1 MEEKYICIHGHFY
14 QPPREN
20 AWLETVEIQ
29 DSAHPYHDWNHRITA
44 QCYSPNAYSR
54 ILDEEGRID
63 HIVNNYETMSFNFG
77 PTLLGWME
85 LHAPNVYES
94 ILEGDRLSSE
104 RYSGHGSAL
113 AQAYNHLIMPLANR
127 RDKYTQILWGI
138 HDFEYRFNR
147 KPEGMWL
154 PETAVDLE
162 TLEILNELGILFTI
176 LSPYQ
181 AARIRRREDA
191 DWEDV
196 SNGTIDPKVPYVQKL
211 PNGNEISLFFYD
223 GPISRAVGFEGLLKN
238 GQAFAERL
246 TSGFMDQD
254 TPQLLHIA
262 TDGESYGHHSP
273 HGDMALAYA
282 LHFIESHNLAL
293 LTNYGEFL
301 EKYPPTCEVEIKEN
315 TSWSCPHGITRWT
328 DDCGCSTGGHPDWHQ
343 RWRAP
348 LRESMDWLRDRLAD
362 AYADAAAEYLR
373 NPWKARDEYISV
385 ILDRSAKSVGDFMRQ
400 HCRQAPCPADNVR
413 ILKLLEMERHALL
426 MYTSC
431 GWFFDDISG
440 IETLQIIQYAGRAI
454 QLYHEEFKNDLEP
467 QFLKRL
473 SRAES
478 NIPEHGN
485 GRRIYEK
492 FVKPAMVDLKRI
504 AAHYA
509 ISSLFEAYSD
519 QTSLFCCALSQKEY
533 HHRMAGNTQLAAGRV
548 AISSDITQESETTRF
563 GVFHMGDH
571 QLTCG
576 VSGDLQET
584 DFATWVDQILETF
597 DHADFTKI
605 WQLMD
610 EAFGGS
616 LYSLKSLFK
625 DGQRKVLHAILAKKI
640 DDALSVYRYVY
651 EPNVPLL
658 RFLRDSDTPIPDT
671 LYASGGFVI
680 NRDLKIELAREDID
694 QDKVTHLLRE
704 ADLAGIR
711 LDARTL
717 EYTLRKNLEKK
728 GDALKQ
734 EPERQDLLEN
744 VAAGVELVYELP
756 FDVNL
761 RRLQDIHYEL
771 KQRVYPER
779 KAREKKGE
787 AESARWVSVFEP
799 LCVKLNL
806 RVDE

>member
-1 MEEKYICIHGHFY
+1 
-14 QPPREN
+14 
-20 AWLETVEIQ
+20 
-29 DSAHPYHDWNHRITA
+29 
-44 QCYSPNAYSR
+44 
-54 ILDEEGRID
+54 
-63 HIVNNYETMSFNFG
+63 
-77 PTLLGWME
+77 
-85 LHAPNVYES
+85 
-94 ILEGDRLSSE
+94 
-104 RYSGHGSAL
+104 
-113 AQAYNHLIMPLANR
+113 
-127 RDKYTQILWGI
+127 
-138 HDFEYRFNR
+138 
-147 KPEGMWL
+147 
-154 PETAVDLE
+154 
-162 TLEILNELGILFTI
+162 
-176 LSPYQ
+176 
-181 AARIRRREDA
+181 
-191 DWEDV
+191 
-196 SNGTIDPKVPYVQKL
+196 
-211 PNGNEISLFFYD
+211 
-223 GPISRAVGFEGLLKN
+223 
-238 GQAFAERL
+238 
-246 TSGFMDQD
+246 
-254 TPQLLHIA
+254 
-262 TDGESYGHHSP
+262 
-273 HGDMALAYA
+273 
-282 LHFIESHNLAL
+282 
-293 LTNYGEFL
+293 
-301 EKYPPTCEVEIKEN
+301 
-315 TSWSCPHGITRWT
+315 
-328 DDCGCSTGGHPDWHQ
+328 
-343 RWRAP
+343 
-348 LRESMDWLRDRLAD
+348 
-362 AYADAAAEYLR
+362 
-373 NPWKARDEYISV
+373 
-385 ILDRSAKSVGDFMRQ
+385 
-400 HCRQAPCPADNVR
+400 
-413 ILKLLEMERHALL
+413 
-426 MYTSC
+426 
-431 GWFFDDISG
+431 
-440 IETLQIIQYAGRAI
+440 
-454 QLYHEEFKNDLEP
+454 
-467 QFLKRL
+467 
-473 SRAES
+473 
-478 NIPEHGN
+478 
-485 GRRIYEK
+485 
-492 FVKPAMVDLKRI
+492 MVDLKRI